1 MLSCIAGSVRTKEVA
16 SVAAESC
23 EGTAVNIIQQ
33 TLFYSEINA
42 AFLDNAAPPG
52 RSLRPTVRRCSVRFP
67 VSHSPLLRL
76 R

>member
-42 AFLDNAAPPG
+42 HF
-52 RSLRPTVRRCSVRFP
+52 STM
-67 VSHSPLLRL
+67 RL
-76 R
+76 PRADPCGQPCDVVQ